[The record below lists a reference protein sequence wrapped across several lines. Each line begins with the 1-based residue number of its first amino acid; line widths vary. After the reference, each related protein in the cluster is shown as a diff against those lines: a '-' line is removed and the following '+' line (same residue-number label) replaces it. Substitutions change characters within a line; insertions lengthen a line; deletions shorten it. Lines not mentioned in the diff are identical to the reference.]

1 MARKP
6 ATDELRLLAIQ
17 GCTKII
23 NTSFNH
29 INRSR
34 KVATDI
40 KQQTQKTLKKALKQ
54 AYRDTKNRIRPR
66 TDKE

>member
-6 ATDELRLLAIQ
+6 TTDKLRLFAIQ
-17 GCTKII
+17 RCTQVID
-23 NTSFNH
+23 TSFNH
-29 INRSR
+29 INRSG

-54 AYRDTKNRIRPR
+54 AYRDAKNRIRTR